1 MTRVVKATTQ
11 SYDVFIYKSTGIQAG
26 NRYNNWSDLMTAIQ
40 RQEGAKTIF
49 FEQDETI
56 PAGSWNLDYV
66 TLRGNGVEYNAG
78 GYTLTFGDNTTIS
91 SWLTP
96 SFNSLLLKSTSTTGH
111 ICTFTTA
118 FSLLM
123 DTVTNV
129 QSSSS
134 YEFFNSTYA
143 GQNILALRNSARFSL
158 VGGSTKELFKF
169 SGGAF
174 GQQIIISR
182 GEGTVL
188 TNNVLSSTN
197 SQILIDIIGNVNQN
211 LANYPI
217 TNTNLSV
224 GFFLPLN
231 LTNMSA
237 IAFYT
242 KSITTAS
249 SPYTILSEDGYVRCN
264 ATTGNMTLS
273 LPATNGL
280 GRLITVK
287 KIDASPNTV
296 TIARS
301 GSDTIDGA
309 TSKVLSTQYERAQMI
324 DGASGSY
331 DLINTT

>member
-1 MTRVVKATTQ
+1 
-11 SYDVFIYKSTGIQAG
+11 
-26 NRYNNWSDLMTAIQ
+26 
-40 RQEGAKTIF
+40 
-49 FEQDETI
+49 
-56 PAGSWNLDYV
+56 
-66 TLRGNGVEYNAG
+66 
-78 GYTLTFGDNTTIS
+78 
-91 SWLTP
+91 
-96 SFNSLLLKSTSTTGH
+96 
-111 ICTFTTA
+111 
-118 FSLLM
+118 M

-224 GFFLPLN
+224 GFFLQ
-231 LTNMSA
+231 
-237 IAFYT
+237 I
-242 KSITTAS
+242 
-249 SPYTILSEDGYVRCN
+249 
-264 ATTGNMTLS
+264 
-273 LPATNGL
+273 
-280 GRLITVK
+280 GRAHV
-287 KIDASPNTV
+287 
-296 TIARS
+296 
-301 GSDTIDGA
+301 
-309 TSKVLSTQYERAQMI
+309 
-324 DGASGSY
+324 
-331 DLINTT
+331 